1 MTKISTPTRYYRY
14 NARGLEGNDQ
24 VIRVAANLLKKVTG
38 TNITVVKEMLS
49 NNYQSHNL
57 IGPTTSLK

>member
-14 NARGLEGNDQ
+14 NARGSEGNDQ

-38 TNITVVKEMLS
+38 TNITVVKEMPVIIT
-49 NNYQSHNL
+49 SHT
-57 IGPTTSLK
+57 ISLVLPLL